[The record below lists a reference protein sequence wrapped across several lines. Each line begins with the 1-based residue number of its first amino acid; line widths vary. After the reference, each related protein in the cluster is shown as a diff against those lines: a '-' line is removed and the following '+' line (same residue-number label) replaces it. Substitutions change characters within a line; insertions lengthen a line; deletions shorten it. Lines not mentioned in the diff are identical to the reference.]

1 MGLTV
6 FREAKVGTRQH
17 QGHAAQRDL
26 PPVETLRD
34 WIGEGLRAAGG
45 ECHRSLILSY
55 IASRTGLPASRDLET
70 RMVRA
75 FEMEAADLASPFE
88 PRFGSG
94 SHRWRLRSRETQ
106 SGQV

>member
-1 MGLTV
+1 MGPQ
-6 FREAKVGTRQH
+6 RY
-17 QGHAAQRDL
+17 QGHATLTDL

-55 IASRTGLPASRDLET
+55 IASRTGLPADRALET

-75 FEMEAADLASPFE
+75 FEMAASDLASPFE

-94 SHRWRLRSRETQ
+94 SHRWRLRTEAAR

>member
-1 MGLTV
+1 M
-6 FREAKVGTRQH
+6 GTRQH
-17 QGHAAQRDL
+17 QGHATLTDL

-55 IASRTGLPASRDLET
+55 IASRTGLPANRDLET

-75 FEMEAADLASPFE
+75 FEMGASDLGSPFE
-88 PRFGSG
+88 RRFGSG
-94 SHRWRLRSRETQ
+94 SHRWRLRSRETR

>member
-1 MGLTV
+1 MV
-6 FREAKVGTRQH
+6 YAFFPEAKVGTRQH
-17 QGHAAQRDL
+17 QGHAILRDL

-75 FEMEAADLASPFE
+75 FEMGASDLASPFE

-94 SHRWRLRSRETQ
+94 SHRWRLRAQETR

>member
-1 MGLTV
+1 MGPTF

-17 QGHAAQRDL
+17 QGHAAQREL
-26 PPVETLRD
+26 PPVETLCD

-75 FEMEAADLASPFE
+75 FEAGASGLASPFE

-94 SHRWRLRSRETQ
+94 SHRWRLRSRETH
-106 SGQV
+106 SGQA

>member
-1 MGLTV
+1 MGPQ
-6 FREAKVGTRQH
+6 RY
-17 QGHAAQRDL
+17 QGHATLTDL

-75 FEMEAADLASPFE
+75 FEIASSDLASPFE
-88 PRFGSG
+88 PRFGAG
-94 SHRWRLRSRETQ
+94 SHRWRLRARGMC
-106 SGQV
+106 SGQA

>member
-1 MGLTV
+1 MVYAL
-6 FREAKVGTRQH
+6 FPEAKVGSRQH
-17 QGHAAQRDL
+17 QGHAVLRDL

-70 RMVRA
+70 RMVSA
-75 FEMEAADLASPFE
+75 FEMWASDLASPFE

-94 SHRWRLRSRETQ
+94 SHRWRLRAQETQ